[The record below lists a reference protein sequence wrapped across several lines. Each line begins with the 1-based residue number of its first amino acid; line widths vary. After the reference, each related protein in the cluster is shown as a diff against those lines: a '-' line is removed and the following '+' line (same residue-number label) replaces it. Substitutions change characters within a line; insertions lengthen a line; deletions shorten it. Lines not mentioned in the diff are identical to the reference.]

1 MIRSMAGAVARVR
14 ELLKRRGSLGERSFL
29 EAAMA
34 VSALV
39 SMADREVR
47 LSEQLGLDYVL
58 ENATRLETVNPHE
71 AVEIH
76 RRYVEAIRTDPAAG
90 QRAALEVISR
100 FREDPDSASLLLSV
114 GLAIA
119 KADSEVSAIEDSAL
133 AEICDALQLPHDE
146 PFLWKHPDE
155 AS

>member
-1 MIRSMAGAVARVR
+1 MKGALARAR
-14 ELLKRRGSLGERSFL
+14 ELLKRRGSQSDRSFL

-58 ENATRLETVNPHE
+58 ENAKRLETADPHE
-71 AVEIH
+71 AVETH
-76 RRYVEAIRTDPAAG
+76 RRYVEAIRADAAEG
-90 QRAALEVISR
+90 QQAALEVISR
-100 FREDPDSASLLLSV
+100 FREDRDSARLLLFV

-119 KADSEVSAIEDSAL
+119 KADSEVSAVEDSTL
-133 AEICDALQLPHDE
+133 GEICDALQLPHDE
-146 PFLWKHPDE
+146 PFLWRRPGE
-155 AS
+155 TG

>member
-1 MIRSMAGAVARVR
+1 MKGALARAR
-14 ELLKRRGSLGERSFL
+14 ELLNRMGKQGDRSFL

-58 ENATRLETVNPHE
+58 ENAKRLETADPHE
-71 AVEIH
+71 AVEAH
-76 RRYVEAIRTDPAAG
+76 RRYVEEIRADEVG
-90 QRAALEVISR
+90 GRQAALAVISR
-100 FREDPDSASLLLSV
+100 FREDRESARLLLSV

-119 KADSEVSAIEDSAL
+119 KADSEISSVEDSML
-133 AEICDALQLPHDE
+133 GKICDALQLPHDE
-146 PFLWKHPDE
+146 SFLWKHRGE
-155 AS
+155 GG

>member
-1 MIRSMAGAVARVR
+1 MKGALARAR
-14 ELLKRRGSLGERSFL
+14 ELLNRMGKQGDRSFL

-58 ENATRLETVNPHE
+58 ENAKRLETADPHE
-71 AVEIH
+71 AVETH
-76 RRYVEAIRTDPAAG
+76 RRYVEEIRADEVG
-90 QRAALEVISR
+90 GRQAALAVISR
-100 FREDPDSASLLLSV
+100 FREDPESARLLLSV

-119 KADSEVSAIEDSAL
+119 KADSEISSVEDSML
-133 AEICDALQLPHDE
+133 GKISDALQLPHDE
-146 PFLWKHPDE
+146 SFLWKHRGE
-155 AS
+155 TG

>member
-1 MIRSMAGAVARVR
+1 MKIALARVR
-14 ELLKRRGSLGERSFL
+14 ELLKRKGSVGERSFL

-47 LSEQLGLDYVL
+47 FSEQIGLDYVL
-58 ENATRLETVNPHE
+58 DNAKRLETVDPHE

-76 RRYVEAIRTDPAAG
+76 RRYVEAIRDDAAVG
-90 QRAALEVISR
+90 QRTALEVIAR
-100 FREDPDSASLLLSV
+100 FREDPDSASLLLAV

-119 KADSEVSAIEDSAL
+119 KADSEVSAVEDRAL
-133 AEICDALQLPHDE
+133 AEICDTLQLPHNA
-146 PFLWKHPDE
+146 PFLWKHPGGT
-155 AS
+155 S

>member
-1 MIRSMAGAVARVR
+1 MIRTMKGAIARAR
-14 ELLKRRGSLGERSFL
+14 QLLKRTGRQSDRSFL

-58 ENATRLETVNPHE
+58 ENAKRLETVNPHE
-71 AVEIH
+71 AVETH
-76 RRYVEAIRTDPAAG
+76 RRYVEAIRADAARG
-90 QRAALEVISR
+90 RQAALEVISR
-100 FREDPDSASLLLSV
+100 FREDQDSARTLLSV

-119 KADSEVSAIEDSAL
+119 TADREVSAVEDSAL
-133 AEICDALQLPHDE
+133 GEICDALQLPHDE
-146 PFLWKHPDE
+146 PFLWKHPE
-155 AS
+155 ETG